1 MMLDGRQPGNEFN
14 SEDPIRLKGKEVEF
28 QNEGRGTIA
37 DETEDSIY
45 IISKFFTGWM
55 FKTEYFDLLGVE
67 D

>member
-1 MMLDGRQPGNEFN
+1 MQTRRQLGNELKT
-14 SEDPIRLKGKEVEF
+14 EEPIRFKGKDVEF
-28 QNEGRGTIA
+28 QDEGGGTIA

-45 IISKFFTGWM
+45 IMSKFFTGWM

>member
-1 MMLDGRQPGNEFN
+1 MKLNDLKIDEPIHFKGR
-14 SEDPIRLKGKEVEF
+14 DVEF
-28 QNEGRGTIA
+28 QDECSGTIA
-37 DETEDSIY
+37 DETEDSLY